1 LEKDFWQAY
10 KGKGVVVI
18 GVAIWAEGD
27 AFQRAR
33 EFVNKHKLT
42 YTVLVDASED
52 GEVAQLYGVE
62 GVRPMSSSARTA
74 KSATCKPALMK
85 KGSKRRLR
93 KPSRGN
99 EPMTNEAM
107 TNEPMTDEPMT
118 DGR

>member
-1 LEKDFWQAY
+1 MEKDFWQAY
-10 KGKGVVVI
+10 RGKDVVVI

-62 GVRPMSSSARTA
+62 GVPTNVVIGKDGKIRYLQAGFDEEGLKKA
-74 KSATCKPALMK
+74 IEEAL
-85 KGSKRRLR
+85 KGQ
-93 KPSRGN
+93 
-99 EPMTNEAM
+99 
-107 TNEPMTDEPMT
+107 
-118 DGR
+118 